1 MTIYEYST
9 SMLLAGGST
18 STTSLNIRGGI
29 MHQLLVRA
37 NTSGTVFRA
46 NLTDHNDIV
55 RTNYGFS
62 TGELNDTD
70 TPLAMTGRY
79 TINVT
84 NASQTDTVRILL
96 AVREQ

>member
-9 SMLLAGGST
+9 SMVIAGGST
-18 STTSLNIRGGI
+18 TTTSLNIRGGI
-29 MHQLLVRA
+29 MHQLLIRA
-37 NTSGTVFRA
+37 NTSTTIFRA
-46 NLTDHNDIV
+46 NLTDHNSIV

-62 TGELNDTD
+62 TGELNDIGTQF
-70 TPLAMTGRY
+70 PMSGRY

-84 NASQTDTVRILL
+84 NASVNDTVRILL